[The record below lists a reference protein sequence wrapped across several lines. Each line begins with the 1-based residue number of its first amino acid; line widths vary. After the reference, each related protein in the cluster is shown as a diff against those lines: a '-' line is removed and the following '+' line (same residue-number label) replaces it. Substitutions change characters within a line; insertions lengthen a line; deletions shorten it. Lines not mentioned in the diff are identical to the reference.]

1 MAWYRVAY
9 LPAVIDDLRAIDHG
23 VAQRLLDKT
32 KWLASNVENLRH
44 EPLAPDLS
52 EMSQYAVADWR
63 ILYFV
68 DREDQVVNIHRVAT
82 RDELYSRARPSKGL

>member
-9 LPAVIDDLRAIDHG
+9 LPAVIDDLRTIDHG

-44 EPLAPDLS
+44 EPLAPDLP
-52 EMSQYAVADWR
+52 ELSQYAVADWR

-68 DREDQVVNIHRVAT
+68 DREDQVVNIHRISS
-82 RDELYSRARPSKGL
+82 RKELYRRRAR

>member
-9 LPAVIDDLRAIDHG
+9 LPAVIDDLRTIDHG

-44 EPLAPDLS
+44 EPLAPDLP
-52 EMSQYAVADWR
+52 EISQYAVADWR

-82 RDELYSRARPSKGL
+82 RDELYRRARPSKGL

>member
-9 LPAVIDDLRAIDHG
+9 LPAVIDDLRTIDHG

-44 EPLAPDLS
+44 EPLAPDLP
-52 EMSQYAVADWR
+52 ELSQYAVADWR

-68 DREDQVVNIHRVAT
+68 DREDQIVNIHRISS
-82 RDELYSRARPSKGL
+82 RKELYRRRAR

>member
-23 VAQRLLDKT
+23 IAQRLLDKT

-44 EPLAPDLS
+44 EPLAPDLP
-52 EMSQYAVADWR
+52 ELSQYAVADWR
-63 ILYFV
+63 ILYSV
-68 DREDQVVNIHRVAT
+68 DRADQVVNIHRISS
-82 RDELYSRARPSKGL
+82 RKELHRRRAR